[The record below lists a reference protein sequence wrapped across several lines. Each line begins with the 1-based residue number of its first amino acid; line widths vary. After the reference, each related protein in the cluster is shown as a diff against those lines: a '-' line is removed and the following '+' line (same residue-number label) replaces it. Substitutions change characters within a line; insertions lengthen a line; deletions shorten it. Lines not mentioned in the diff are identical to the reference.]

1 MNTTISIEDR
11 TDGHQHQC
19 HRCRINHT
27 KGYSYIDW
35 DYETLVLL
43 CADCLD
49 PYDSVYRATRP
60 TLEVTV

>member
-11 TDGHQHQC
+11 TDGQRVQC
-19 HRCRINHT
+19 HRCRVNHT

-49 PYDSVYRATRP
+49 PYDRVYRATRP